1 MNKRFQHLQLHQT
14 DAMLTSWRDAHLSAR
29 PQGGWVRAIREALG
43 MTATALARRLGMSHA
58 GIRKLEINEAEEVI
72 TLASLRKLAN
82 ALDCE
87 LQYALVPRTSLE
99 QMLKNRAHQIA
110 RERLRPVSHS
120 MSLEDQ
126 SVEGASSEVQL
137 ELLTKEILDGSR
149 RELW

>member
-1 MNKRFQHLQLHQT
+1 
-14 DAMLTSWRDAHLSAR
+14 
-29 PQGGWVRAIREALG
+29 
-43 MTATALARRLGMSHA
+43 MTAAALARRLGMSNA
-58 GIRKLEINEAEEVI
+58 GVRKLEKAEADEVI

-99 QMLKNRAHQIA
+99 QTLKQRALQVA

-126 SVEGASSEVQL
+126 AVDGSLSEVQL
-137 ELLTKEILDGSR
+137 ELLAKEILDGSR

>member
-1 MNKRFQHLQLHQT
+1 MDKRFQNLQLHQT
-14 DAMLTSWRDAHLSAR
+14 DAMLANWRDARLSAR
-29 PQGGWVRAIREALG
+29 PPSGWARAIRDALG
-43 MTATALARRLGMSHA
+43 MTAAALARRLGMSNA
-58 GIRKLEINEAEEVI
+58 GVRKLEKAEADEVI

-99 QMLKNRAHQIA
+99 QTLKQRALQVA

-126 SVEGASSEVQL
+126 AVDGSLSEVQL
-137 ELLTKEILDGSR
+137 ELLAKEILDGSR